1 MVSIQVFDRPASRSF
16 YTVAGRFLFIETI
29 SRTRAT
35 SRLAQLIA
43 SLFDGWQLTPIASPG
58 RDAEIEI
65 KFFSDEHGPDIPPG
79 LNKFEVAEGGRC
91 YTAADGY
98 YLRFDN
104 SLMRLRDGVPVRV
117 EVFVKHV
124 PETADAEL
132 ARVTSFAVCAALRRF
147 GLFDL
152 HSAAVAEPKS
162 GRGVLIVGRSGS
174 GKSTLTYQLADA
186 GWSYLSDDEVL
197 LSINDGAVEARGFR
211 SFFAL
216 RDAAGLRF
224 KNVFEP
230 AGVFSSIRVSDV
242 SPAWVLFTAISGAQ
256 QTQIRKLSQPE
267 TMTRLIRACPWATYD
282 TAIADANLELLSQLA
297 RQVSAFELAAGTD
310 LLERGRAP
318 ELLSSYLRQN

>member
-16 YTVAGRFLFIETI
+16 YTVAGRFLFVETLA
-29 SRTRAT
+29 RAN
-35 SRLAQLIA
+35 SRLARLIE
-43 SLFDGWQLTPIASPG
+43 SLFAGWQLTPVASPG
-58 RDAEIEI
+58 REAEIEI
-65 KFFSDEHGPDIPPG
+65 KFFCDEPGPDIPPG
-79 LNKFEVAEGGRC
+79 LNQFEVAEGGRC
-91 YTAADGY
+91 YTAATEY
-98 YLRFDN
+98 YLQFHN

-117 EVFVKHV
+117 DIFVKQV

-152 HSAAVAEPKS
+152 HSAAVTEPKS
-162 GRGVLIVGRSGS
+162 GRGVLIVGPSGS

-186 GWSYLSDDEVL
+186 GWPYLSDDEVL
-197 LSINDGAVEARGFR
+197 LSVNEGAVEARGFR

-230 AGVFSSIRVSDV
+230 VDVFSSTRVSEV
-242 SPAWVLFTAISGAQ
+242 TPAWVLLTAISGAQ

-267 TMTRLIRACPWATYD
+267 TMMRLIRACPWATYD
-282 TAIADANLELLSQLA
+282 AAIAGANLELLSQLA
-297 RQVSAFELAAGTD
+297 RQVIAFELAAGTD
-310 LLERGRAP
+310 LLERGRAA
-318 ELLSSYLRQN
+318 ELLNSYLTQN